1 MNASVAAVLNG
12 SPCQSGEPSNTPDLQ
27 PSRYMSGESD
37 DDSAHPTPSDMT
49 PAAQVSPHESWPST
63 KTMRADYPIRAE
75 EEVRKIHY
83 IETPAQHP
91 SPPTTMPSALLNE
104 QSATSTAQT
113 ASPRL
118 ADGTHSF
125 AASAP
130 NNAISP
136 PPPTVVIA
144 ASQAT
149 HSGTPTPIPIQALPN
164 TSTATPAASR
174 AALSG
179 LPSAAVLRQTPE
191 STAEALP
198 SHLATTAPSSA
209 ASTPASTPGAT
220 PQTYARKRGRPR
232 KHPLPD
238 PNNPPPPK
246 TKRKLSADAAA
257 AKKKASANAAAR
269 SAASNAASL
278 LSVPDLGRLIPQGSS
293 SDNAQSFIQNNLR
306 LFADLFVA
314 LQKQASS
321 DHATRDEA
329 NAELNGIAQVSAG
342 RNPVSAQNQALSI
355 ADEPMPASSEATATE
370 PKATTETAADR
381 PSGSSTAALATPL
394 SKVSGPSDAI
404 CDEIKKKMA
413 EVSKGREA
421 IQAEMLQMRVDASF
435 FETAQKTVDERIV
448 ILRER
453 IAKHTAVLERER
465 EATRKVR
472 EATRKAKQDRK
483 AREKS
488 LRDSEREERR
498 LAQTFVQLEKEIAA
512 EEEERRRLEEVDSDD
527 EEGDQAENG
536 IEHGA
541 TTGALVGPDEFNVDV
556 VATSP
561 SDGTSASDIAT
572 PPVSNGA
579 PAAADRAI
587 GFSDEELAKVL
598 GISTSELAGFSQ
610 TLELT
615 SLQPPSDPVSGQ
627 EAANSSHLDPSSS
640 VASILSAGLDSN
652 EQPAA
657 DGPDVAGDN
666 FDIAAFLEMASSF
679 GHVSEESAPAQ
690 Q

>member
-1 MNASVAAVLNG
+1 MNASAVAVLNG
-12 SPCQSGEPSNTPDLQ
+12 SPCQSGEPSDTPDLQ
-27 PSRYMSGESD
+27 HSRYTSGESD
-37 DDSAHPTPSDMT
+37 DDSTHATPSDMT
-49 PAAQVSPHESWPST
+49 LAAQGSPQETWTTT
-63 KTMRADYPIRAE
+63 KSMRSDFPIRAE

-83 IETPAQHP
+83 IDTPAQVP
-91 SPPTTMPSALLNE
+91 SDATTMPSAPAIE
-104 QSATSTAQT
+104 QDASSTAPTAPPQT
-113 ASPRL
+113 T
-118 ADGTHSF
+118 DGSSSF
-125 AASAP
+125 AALSTTST
-130 NNAISP
+130 IP
-136 PPPTVVIA
+136 PPVTAVTA
-144 ASQAT
+144 ASQPAT
-149 HSGTPTPIPIQALPN
+149 SEAP
-164 TSTATPAASR
+164 TSTPAPAPPAGSKAESIQSL
-174 AALSG
+174 AAPSGPPSSAEPAKSLS
-179 LPSAAVLRQTPE
+179 
-191 STAEALP
+191 STAEATP
-198 SHLATTAPSSA
+198 SHLATTASSSA

-293 SDNAQSFIQNNLR
+293 SENAQNFIQNNLR

-314 LQKQASS
+314 LQKQAST
-321 DHATRDEA
+321 DHAVRDEA
-329 NAELNGIAQVSAG
+329 NTQLTGIARVGVGPEIATNQDSA
-342 RNPVSAQNQALSI
+342 VAA
-355 ADEPMPASSEATATE
+355 ADEPMPASNEASASAPIVTTDPVAHQPSQSATAA
-370 PKATTETAADR
+370 P
-381 PSGSSTAALATPL
+381 ATPL

-404 CDEIKKKMA
+404 RDEIKKKMA

-421 IQAEMLQMRVDASF
+421 IQAEILQMRVDASF

-472 EATRKAKQDRK
+472 EATRKAKKDRK

-498 LAQTFVQLEKEIAA
+498 LAQTFIQLEKEIAA
-512 EEEERRRLEEVDSDD
+512 EEEERRRLEEEESDD
-527 EEGDQAENG
+527 EEGGQAEKG
-536 IEHGA
+536 ADHGTA
-541 TTGALVGPDEFNVDV
+541 TASAFNAEAVT
-556 VATSP
+556 TSP
-561 SDGTSASDIAT
+561 SDGSSASGIAT
-572 PPVSNGA
+572 PPVSNDTPA
-579 PAAADRAI
+579 PADRAI
-587 GFSDEELAKVL
+587 GFSDEELAKIL

-615 SLQPPSDPVSGQ
+615 SLQPSSDPVNGQ
-627 EAANSSHLDPSSS
+627 ETANASANSDPSSS
-640 VASILSAGLDSN
+640 IASLLSAGLDSS
-652 EQPAA
+652 EQPVVDAA
-657 DGPDVAGDN
+657 DVASDN

-679 GHVSEESAPAQ
+679 GQMPDETATSQTQDNS
-690 Q
+690 